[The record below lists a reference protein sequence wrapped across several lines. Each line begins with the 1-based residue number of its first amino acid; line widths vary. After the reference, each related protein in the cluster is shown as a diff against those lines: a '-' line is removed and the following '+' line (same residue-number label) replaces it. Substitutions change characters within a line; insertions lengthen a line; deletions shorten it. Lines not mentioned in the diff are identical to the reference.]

1 MTTLHSAG
9 STLLSADLIDPDA
22 SGAYISFL
30 QSSLAIVSS
39 NQTTDK
45 YCMVELENVLLG
57 RANTLHCVTD
67 NESDSSSHLLVKR
80 KKPGKNAQLF
90 VRKT

>member
-9 STLLSADLIDPDA
+9 STLLSADPIDPDA

-30 QSSLAIVSS
+30 QFSLAIVSS

-45 YCMVELENVLLG
+45 YCMVELETVLPG
-57 RANTLHCVTD
+57 RANTLRCVTD
-67 NESDSSSHLLVKR
+67 FESESSSHLLVKR
-80 KKPGKNAQLF
+80 KKPGKNARLF